1 MHPMVYWVKRARV
14 DMPFKLPLTMV
25 PDVLLWITGTPYHAG
40 FSPVLEATKHQSNYC
55 SSLFKHITSS
65 NNLFH
70 PEKSPLIHLLTHCTP
85 LVSGS
90 ECCIIQIIEQP
101 VRIQGPRVL
110 ILQFKYHKGQPLSKG
125 ECTLAF
131 AVKPDMV
138 ASHGHASHWF
148 YIETPFPYLSNLSLL
163 NLDTDNPVRCA

>member
-55 SSLFKHITSS
+55 SSLFKHTTSS

-90 ECCIIQIIEQP
+90 ECCIFQIIEQP
-101 VRIQGPRVL
+101 INPNWMGWGLVI
-110 ILQFKYHKGQPLSKG
+110 ILKLLLSFFKQ
-125 ECTLAF
+125 
-131 AVKPDMV
+131 
-138 ASHGHASHWF
+138 
-148 YIETPFPYLSNLSLL
+148 INLSFVLL
-163 NLDTDNPVRCA
+163 FSLCHLFFFHFLFCFLLVFPQSCSF